1 MRWLPPWL
9 DGKLNFK
16 RPGEITVSSASDAQ
30 TVPLKT
36 KGPAT
41 CKEKARVLVHKYA
54 AFGTAWA
61 ILPIPVG
68 TSVGLTAL
76 ETHLIYWIS
85 RIYGEEPSA
94 RDVAMTAGGLELASV
109 ALKTMAVEGATFV
122 PVIGWGI
129 KAGIAGTAIEGIGQL
144 VIDHFEKKY
153 PGKTA

>member
-9 DGKLNFK
+9 DAKLTSK
-16 RPGEITVSSASDAQ
+16 RSGEITVSSASDGR
-30 TVPLKT
+30 VEPVKV
-36 KGPAT
+36 KGPPT
-41 CKEKARVLVHKYA
+41 CKEKSRALVHKYA

-61 ILPIPVG
+61 ILPIPVA

-109 ALKTMAVEGATFV
+109 ALKTVAIEGATFA

-129 KAGIAGTAIEGIGQL
+129 KAGIAGSAIEGIGQL

-153 PGKTA
+153 PGKAA